1 MAQNGL
7 VTIQRAISFLCPKQN
22 PMTTLQSPTP
32 PKPKQ
37 DTILLS
43 NQTAL
48 MEREEEALV
57 LEKSLR
63 TGTMAICPDEASLK
77 LLWKLEAG
85 NELDF
90 GGDLVVRSLKV
101 QDDEWRE
108 WGARSS
114 SICVAAP
121 AEEPYQVRCPYYLNT
136 DGPWGSCGGCGM

>member
-1 MAQNGL
+1 
-7 VTIQRAISFLCPKQN
+7 
-22 PMTTLQSPTP
+22 MTTLQSPTP

-90 GGDLVVRSLKV
+90 GGDLSDAFSDSESTMEDEFLDSPVTITLTFIHDFPLPTGTMFNRENEPSLLISTMVLQNLRQRSDK
-101 QDDEWRE
+101 W
-108 WGARSS
+108 
-114 SICVAAP
+114 
-121 AEEPYQVRCPYYLNT
+121 LNHSQCT
-136 DGPWGSCGGCGM
+136 TNSDA